1 MRMIMKI
8 ARRRT
13 STALMLVLCAVPA
26 SAQQPRAP
34 VASAPPAATST
45 TAAAQNRVVQQL
57 RLAIAKC
64 WVFDPSAA
72 PTGSVATVQIDFDL
86 KRNGTL
92 LGVPHIVHRRGT
104 PTPVALAQ
112 TAVRAIQTC
121 APYTGLPAELFETGQ
136 QRVRLTF
143 DAKGTR

>member
-1 MRMIMKI
+1 MRMITKI
-8 ARRRT
+8 ALRPT
-13 STALMLVLCAVPA
+13 SAALLLVLCAAPA
-26 SAQQPRAP
+26 SAQQTRGP
-34 VASAPPAATST
+34 VASAPVAPSTATV
-45 TAAAQNRVVQQL
+45 QNRVVPQL

-64 WVFDPSAA
+64 WVFDTSAT
-72 PTGSVATVQIDFDL
+72 PTGSVAIVQIDFDL

-92 LGVPHIVHRRGT
+92 LGVPHIVHRRGA

-112 TAVRAIQTC
+112 SAVRAIQTC
-121 APYTGLPAELFETGQ
+121 APYTGLPAELFEAGH